1 MAFVI
6 ADRVRETTTTTGPGS
21 VTLLGAAASYQTF
34 SVIGNG
40 NSTFYAIAGQGTTEW
55 ETGFGTYTSSGNTLS
70 RDAIYASSNG
80 GSAVSFSA
88 GTKDVF
94 ITQPAEKS
102 PLPRVYS
109 VASISAITPN
119 INLYN
124 EYAITALATGLTINA
139 PTGNPVDGD
148 KLIFRI
154 LDDGSSSTGFS
165 ITWNVP
171 PYTAIGVSLIYN
183 TTKNKTLYVGCL
195 YNANNTRWDVVAVS
209 QQI

>member
-6 ADRVRETTTTTGPGS
+6 ADRVRETTTTTGTGS

-102 PLPRVYS
+102 PLPRVTS
-109 VASISAITPN
+109 TASASTVTPN
-119 INLYN
+119 INAYN
-124 EYAITALATGLTINA
+124 EYAITALATGLTVNA

-148 KLIFRI
+148 KLVVRI
-154 LDDGSSSTGFS
+154 LDNGSSQTL
-165 ITWNVP
+165 TWNVT
-171 PYTAIGVSLIYN
+171 YTAIGVTLPGA
-183 TTKNKTLYVGCL
+183 TTASKTLYVGCL
-195 YNANNTRWDVVAVS
+195 YNANNTRWDVVSVS